1 MVVPILLYH
10 SIADEVSPLYRK
22 WAVSPQQLAA
32 HLGYL
37 SSAGYTPLTVSQL
50 TQIITDENS
59 YIPVRPIV
67 LTFDDGLAD
76 FYTGALPLLVQH
88 EFVATLYVPTGYV
101 GGVSEWLAANG
112 EGTRPMMSWT
122 QIVKL
127 PMVGIEVG
135 SHAHTHRQ
143 LDTLPISEAR
153 YEIAR
158 SKTILEQ
165 KLGRRVMTF
174 AYPQGY
180 YSWRERE
187 LVKEAGFTSACA
199 TKQALSATHDDR
211 FSLARIEISNN
222 IDVAG
227 LTRLLSGA
235 GLAVAP
241 QREAIRT
248 KVWRLV
254 RRSRNL
260 HPTIQS
266 LW

>member
-10 SIADEVSPLYRK
+10 SIADDASPQYRK

-37 SSAGYTPLTVSQL
+37 SSAGYTPMTVSQL
-50 TQIITDENS
+50 TQIMTDESS
-59 YIPVRPIV
+59 YIPVRPVV
-67 LTFDDGLAD
+67 LTFDDGLMD

-88 EFVATLYVPTGYV
+88 EFVATLYVATGYV
-101 GGVSEWLAANG
+101 GGVSAWLAASG
-112 EGTRPMMSWT
+112 QGSRPMMSWT
-122 QIVKL
+122 QIAKL

-135 SHAHTHRQ
+135 AHTHTHRQ
-143 LDTLPISEAR
+143 LDTLPLAEAR

-165 KLGRRVMTF
+165 KLGRRVTTF

-180 YSWRERE
+180 YSGRVRE
-187 LVKEAGFTSACA
+187 LVKEEGFTSACA
-199 TKQALSATHDDR
+199 IKHALSATHDDH
-211 FSLARIEISNN
+211 FSLSRIVITDAT
-222 IDVAG
+222 DVAA
-227 LTRLLSGA
+227 LARLLA
-235 GLAVAP
+235 GQGLQIAP

>member
-10 SIADEVSPLYRK
+10 SIAEVVAPQFQK
-22 WAVSPQQLAA
+22 WALSPQLLAA
-32 HLGYL
+32 HLDYL
-37 SSAGYTPLTVSQL
+37 QSAGYTPLTVSQL
-50 TQIITDENS
+50 TQIMTDDTS

-88 EFVATLYVPTGYV
+88 EFVATLYTPTGYI
-101 GGVSEWLAANG
+101 GGVSEWLAPYG
-112 EGTRPMMSWT
+112 EGARPMMSWT
-122 QIVKL
+122 QIAKL
-127 PMVGIEVG
+127 PMVGIEIG
-135 SHAHTHRQ
+135 AHTHSHRP

-153 YEIAR
+153 YEIVR

-165 KLGRRVMTF
+165 KLGRRVTTF

-180 YSWRERE
+180 YNEQVRG

-199 TKQALSATHDDR
+199 TKHALSATYDDR
-211 FSLARIEISNN
+211 FSLARISITNTT
-222 IDVAG
+222 DVPT
-227 LTRLLSGA
+227 LVRLLA
-235 GLAVAP
+235 GEGLQVAP
-241 QREAIRT
+241 QREALQT

-260 HPTIQS
+260 HPKFQAF
-266 LW
+266 W